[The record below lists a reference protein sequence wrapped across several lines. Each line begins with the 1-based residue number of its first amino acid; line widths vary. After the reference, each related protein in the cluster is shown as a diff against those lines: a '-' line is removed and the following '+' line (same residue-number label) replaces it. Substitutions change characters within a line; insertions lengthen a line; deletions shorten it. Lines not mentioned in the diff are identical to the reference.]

1 MRTERDNPCK
11 VTHEETNIVGGLLQN
26 LYHYTEIFT
35 YDFDLPYKTE
45 IIRLKQQFPNVWGSQ
60 PPVTLLLWIPKSFRL
75 VNYSYHYCIEMNPEK
90 DLNEKDKHRLASLVV
105 RVVMSYAS

>member
-11 VTHEETNIVGGLLQN
+11 VTHEETNVVGGLLQN

-75 VNYSYHYCIEMNPEK
+75 RK
-90 DLNEKDKHRLASLVV
+90 LQLSLL
-105 RVVMSYAS
+105 Y